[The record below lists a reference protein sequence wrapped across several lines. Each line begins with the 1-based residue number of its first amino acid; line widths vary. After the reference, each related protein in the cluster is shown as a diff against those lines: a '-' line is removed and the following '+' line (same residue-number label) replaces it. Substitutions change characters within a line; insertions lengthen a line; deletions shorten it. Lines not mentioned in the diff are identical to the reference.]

1 MSEEDEFL
9 SMGASGA
16 EHLQGRTAGSRRR
29 TEAGVVSAF
38 WVLAVLTGG
47 SRHVP
52 SSAQVSAPCRPL
64 LQGHP
69 LHAHLPSLRLRG
81 EGSIRSSAHYG
92 SVTFACPLSG
102 PCFYYR
108 IVRVLCMF
116 QTQSDA

>member
-16 EHLQGRTAGSRRR
+16 EHLQGRTAGSRRQ

-38 WVLAVLTGG
+38 WVLAVLMGG
-47 SRHVP
+47 SRH
-52 SSAQVSAPCRPL
+52 RR
-64 LQGHP
+64 
-69 LHAHLPSLRLRG
+69 RLRFQLPADPCCRATFYMLIRHPCVCGG